1 MFKRKKILAF
11 SMLLIVAVPLVF
23 FIGFIVKERMIKKEM
38 RDNLETSSLKTII
51 VNEAEVQWA
60 DENKEVIINGN
71 LFDVKTYII
80 ADGKITLTGLFDT
93 DEVKLHSQLE
103 NFMQQK
109 DSSNT
114 PLNQMAFKF
123 LFSPLY
129 INSEVASYQNTMQ
142 IISPQYLPFIEN
154 SLPENYLSKSGP
166 PPKFS

>member
-11 SMLLIVAVPLVF
+11 SMLLIVAVPLFF
-23 FIGFIVKERMIKKEM
+23 FIGFVVKERMIKNEM

-51 VNEAEVQWA
+51 VNEADVQWA

-71 LFDVKTYII
+71 LFDVKSYTV

-93 DEVKLHSQLE
+93 DEVTLHSQLQ

-109 DSSNT
+109 DDSNT

-129 INSEVASYQNTMQ
+129 INSAAATYQNTLQ
-142 IISPQYLPFIEN
+142 IAAQHFLPFIEN

-166 PPKFS
+166 PPKIS

>member
-11 SMLLIVAVPLVF
+11 SMLLIVAVPLIF
-23 FIGFIVKERMIKKEM
+23 FIGFVVKERMIKNEM
-38 RDNLETSSLKTII
+38 KNNLETSSLKTII
-51 VNEAEVQWA
+51 VNEADIQWA
-60 DENKEVIINGN
+60 DENKEVFINGN
-71 LFDVKTYII
+71 LFDVKSYTI

-93 DEVKLHSQLE
+93 DEVKLHSQLQ

-109 DSSNT
+109 DDSNT

-129 INSEVASYQNTMQ
+129 INSTAATCQSTIQ
-142 IISPQYLPFIEN
+142 IVSQQYLPFIEN
-154 SLPENYLSKSGP
+154 SLPGNYLSKSGP